1 MTHVSDNIISNI
13 DGDFW
18 YYGHI
23 HVDKFDDIDD
33 EGNDKSVWYIFK
45 TLLKSLEGQTATFW
59 KGHCDYDDWDEEE
72 EACW

>member
-33 EGNDKSVWYIFK
+33 KVNDKSVWYIFK
-45 TLLKSLEGQTATFW
+45 TLL
-59 KGHCDYDDWDEEE
+59 
-72 EACW
+72 

>member
-13 DGDFW
+13 DGDLW

-33 EGNDKSVWYIFK
+33 KVNDKSVWYIFK
-45 TLLKSLEGQTATFW
+45 TLL
-59 KGHCDYDDWDEEE
+59 
-72 EACW
+72 